1 MNNQTGTL
9 AAALA
14 TGISAGVGM
23 GVEAE
28 PGPTL
33 PPKSFIVIS
42 DHQPGQIV
50 KIVFLTIAQAQL
62 LPEIPANALQIAVAP
77 AGGL

>member
-1 MNNQTGTL
+1 MSNQTGTL

-14 TGISAGVGM
+14 TGISAGVGV
-23 GVEAE
+23 GEEAD
-28 PGPTL
+28 PAPTL

-50 KIVFLTIAQAQL
+50 KIIFLTTDQAKL
-62 LPEIPANALQIAVAP
+62 LPLIPADALQIAVAP